1 MFSAVF
7 VIQYYCKPDM
17 AENVLTFY
25 QFCYPSAIWQIV
37 KLMALGNQQ
46 NI

>member
-1 MFSAVF
+1 MFSAAF
-7 VIQYYCKPDM
+7 VIQYYFKPDM
-17 AENVLTFY
+17 AKNVRTFY
-25 QFCYPSAIWQIV
+25 QFCYPRAIWQIV